1 MSGVFLFIALLQNDF
16 VSSCRG
22 KLYIVPPT
30 SLRNVMA
37 LPAEQHVDP
46 YRVVIILFILPF
58 IFMLLALC
66 FFTLF
71 LLAFILFVLLYSF
84 VSLFILL

>member
-1 MSGVFLFIALLQNDF
+1 
-16 VSSCRG
+16 
-22 KLYIVPPT
+22 
-30 SLRNVMA
+30 MA